1 MKIIYFFFQK
11 CIFNKEDIIEL
22 CYEENWNT
30 YVNECGGVSFN
41 INELPT
47 ELQQIFF
54 RDKRNGYDIA
64 WNKEAYSKE
73 YIKTLLNTNLF
84 LPGFKFVEKFKGLND
99 DELNEIARLKI
110 VRFPEAFKDLISFE
124 VLHDKLI
131 EELNCIKKY
140 QNYKCS
146 ICLDELKIDY
156 EKIYFKCSCGNKVKL
171 RNFGGWEAMHII
183 DAFRDWQKKNE
194 AV

>member
-1 MKIIYFFFQK
+1 
-11 CIFNKEDIIEL
+11 
-22 CYEENWNT
+22 
-30 YVNECGGVSFN
+30 
-41 INELPT
+41 
-47 ELQQIFF
+47 
-54 RDKRNGYDIA
+54 
-64 WNKEAYSKE
+64 
-73 YIKTLLNTNLF
+73 LF